1 VDTQLTPSEIQPA
14 SDALP
19 SSGGAAPVAAATQVA
34 ATPKVATPR
43 LILQF
48 FLGPLLIVLVCAGV
62 YYLFG
67 LVVLDKKSPTD
78 FLREIRSGS
87 ASERWQAAFELS
99 RWFASSPD
107 ATKDPAFA
115 RELVSLFRSSRHEDP
130 RVRRYLALALGRL
143 GDRQGVEPLVEAL
156 DDEDSETRLYA
167 AWSLGAL
174 KDPAALPGLVGRL
187 QSDDPG
193 MVKMAA
199 FALGAIGDREAGPA
213 LAPLLGNPSTE
224 VRWNAALALAQLD
237 DAAGLSVLLEMTDD
251 GATARIDGITERQ
264 KIDAATNALR
274 ALHRLGDPR
283 GLERI
288 RDLERSSP
296 YLEVRQTAAALA
308 APGQ

>member
-1 VDTQLTPSEIQPA
+1 MDTQITPSKTRPE

-19 SSGGAAPVAAATQVA
+19 SSGDAAAA
-34 ATPKVATPR
+34 AAAAQAAAAPKVATPR
-43 LILQF
+43 LVLQF
-48 FLGPLLIVLVCAGV
+48 FLGPLLIVLFCAGV

-107 ATKDPAFA
+107 AARDPAFA
-115 RELVSLFRSSRHEDP
+115 RELVALFRSSRHEDP

-156 DDEDSETRLYA
+156 DDEDAETRLYA

-174 KDPAALPGLVGRL
+174 KDPAATPALVERL
-187 QSDDPG
+187 RSDDPG

-199 FALGAIGDREAGPA
+199 YALGTVGDRGAVPA
-213 LAPLLGNPSTE
+213 LVPLLGNPSTE

-251 GATARIDGITERQ
+251 AATARIDGITERQ
-264 KIDAATNALR
+264 RIDAATNALR
-274 ALHRLGDPR
+274 ALARLRDPR

-296 YLEVRQTAAALA
+296 YMDVRQTAAALA
-308 APGQ
+308 APGR